1 MVDFRAFIGK
11 LRDLDTGS
19 APINPPLTQ
28 TASSHSISIR
38 NQLGLRIGRIQSWS
52 PQMARAVETVWE
64 VNKNAKG
71 EPVERVGQI
80 QGTNTIGIER
90 YEMYTFHTGEAF
102 ATPVID
108 DDNSNNMGNAIGNDL
123 VTLVDQ
129 IKPFHI
135 REIWRDPFGSIRA
148 YAYVGCVWAD
158 MGITIAA
165 TDDRIIK
172 TRATLE
178 FTRKLRPA

>member
-1 MVDFRAFIGK
+1 MVDFRPFVGK
-11 LRDLDTGS
+11 LRDFDTGS
-19 APINPPLTQ
+19 MPVNPPLTQ
-28 TASSHSISIR
+28 TASSHSIVIR
-38 NQLGLRIGRIQSWS
+38 NQLGLKIGRIQSWS
-52 PQMARAVETVWE
+52 PQMARTVETVWE

-80 QGTNTIGIER
+80 QATNTIGIER
-90 YEMYTFHTGEAF
+90 YELYTSHTGEAF
-102 ATPVID
+102 ATPVIN
-108 DDNSNNMGNAIGNDL
+108 DDNSNNVGNAPGTDL

-129 IKPFHI
+129 IKPFHV

-148 YAYVGCVWAD
+148 YVYVGCVWAD
-158 MGITIAA
+158 MGTTIAA

-178 FTRKLRPA
+178 FSRKLRLA